1 MVMLLLLQGCEMVLS
16 STGEAVKGE
25 DDMIDI
31 DALLDDDAL
40 MSMTFE

>member
-1 MVMLLLLQGCEMVLS
+1 MVLN
-16 STGEAVKGE
+16 STEEAVEGE

-31 DALLDDDAL
+31 DSLLDDESL